1 MIVRWVNQPMRLIHL
16 MNRMN
21 AAAHGGTGTA
31 ALRHRFLL
39 LLLTSCAGKPQG
51 VYAGTHALLARSD
64 DFGLLLLNAG
74 LRAESLPADASLTPE
89 DARRLWLLLS
99 LDSTDG
105 GMQRTGA
112 RTAATYLLAE
122 VTLGGQ
128 PVPRD
133 TLNERLRRFE
143 QLAVLR
149 PDGCLVMVL
158 TDTPV
163 QCVGPVQVQDGALKA
178 GEYSVGRFYSSQEGG
193 FREDTRVPPLPN
205 SAVHHGVVVT
215 VEPR

>member
-1 MIVRWVNQPMRLIHL
+1 
-16 MNRMN
+16 MNRTN
-21 AAAHGGTGTA
+21 AAVHGGTGSV
-31 ALRHRFLL
+31 ALRHLLLL
-39 LLLTSCAGKPQG
+39 LLLTSCAGKPPG
-51 VYAGTHALLARSD
+51 VYAGTHALLASTD
-64 DFGLLLLNAG
+64 DFGMLLLNAG
-74 LRAESLPADASLTPE
+74 LRAGSLPAHDSLVPE
-89 DARRLWLLLS
+89 EARRLWLLLS

-133 TLNERLRRFE
+133 ILNERLRRFE
-143 QLAVLR
+143 PLAVLR

-178 GEYSVGRFYSSQEGG
+178 GDYSVDHFYSAQEGG
-193 FREDTRVPPLPN
+193 FREDPRVPPLPN